1 MSICYIFGSA
11 LGEPDSFTP
20 KNNDLVIAADA
31 GYLKLKKLGIT
42 PDLAVGDFDSLGE
55 IPTDTEVVKHPVKKD
70 DTDTLLA
77 IKIGLEKGFKEF
89 HFYGCTG
96 NRLDH
101 TLGALQNLSFLA
113 ERGCRGYLFGE
124 DFIATAIKDDSL
136 EFGEERKGNISVFAA
151 TSECEVS
158 IDGLLYT
165 TENEKITYDF
175 PIGVSNEFIGK
186 KAKITAHKGTAII
199 MVMISRNNNVSTQ
212 NL

>member
-11 LGEPDSFTP
+11 LGEPNFFKPNES
-20 KNNDLVIAADA
+20 DLVIAADS

-77 IKIGLEKGFKEF
+77 IKIGIEKGFREF

-101 TLGALQNLSFLA
+101 TFGALQNLSFLA
-113 ERGCRGYLFGE
+113 ERGCRGY
-124 DFIATAIKDDSL
+124 
-136 EFGEERKGNISVFAA
+136 R
-151 TSECEVS
+151 
-158 IDGLLYT
+158 LLWQPW
-165 TENEKITYDF
+165 EK
-175 PIGVSNEFIGK
+175 SQ
-186 KAKITAHKGTAII
+186 
-199 MVMISRNNNVSTQ
+199 SRTN
-212 NL
+212 

>member
-11 LGEPDSFTP
+11 LGEPDLFKPNES
-20 KNNDLVIAADA
+20 DLVIAADA

-70 DTDTLLA
+70 DTDTLLS
-77 IKIGLEKGFKEF
+77 IKIGIEKGFKEF

-101 TLGALQNLSFLA
+101 TFGALQNLSFLA

-124 DFIATAIKDDSL
+124 DFISTAIKNDSL
-136 EFGEERKGNISVFAA
+136 EFGEERQGNISVFAA

-165 TENEKITYDF
+165 LENKKITYDF

-186 KAKITAHKGTAII
+186 KAKITALNGTAII
-199 MVMISRNNNVSTQ
+199 IYKR
-212 NL
+212 

>member
-11 LGEPDSFTP
+11 LGEPDSFSP
-20 KNNDLVIAADA
+20 NDRDLVIAADA
-31 GYLKLKKLGIT
+31 GYLKLKKLGFT

-77 IKIGLEKGFKEF
+77 IKIGIEKGFREF

-113 ERGCRGYLFGE
+113 ERGCQGYLFGE
-124 DFIATAIKDDSL
+124 DFIATAIRNDSL
-136 EFGEERKGNISVFAA
+136 EFGEEKQGNISVFAA

-158 IDGLLYT
+158 IEGLLYT
-165 TENEKITYDF
+165 LENKKITYDF

-186 KAKITAHKGTAII
+186 KSKISVQNGTAII
-199 MVMISRNNNVSTQ
+199 IYKR
-212 NL
+212 

>member
-11 LGEPDSFTP
+11 LGEPDLFKPNES
-20 KNNDLVIAADA
+20 DLVIAADA

-70 DTDTLLA
+70 DTDTLLS
-77 IKIGLEKGFKEF
+77 IKIGIEKGFKEF

-101 TLGALQNLSFLA
+101 TFGALQNLSFLA

-124 DFIATAIKDDSL
+124 DFISTAIKNDSL
-136 EFGEERKGNISVFAA
+136 EFGKEKQGNISVFAA

-165 TENEKITYDF
+165 LENKKITYDF

-186 KAKITAHKGTAII
+186 KAKITALNGTAII
-199 MVMISRNNNVSTQ
+199 IYKR
-212 NL
+212 